1 VCTQKQVGIHKITI
15 TNEDKPQNVA
25 CSNRILEIAWKKFY
39 VRVFLCV
46 NDNVEVDIEN
56 IQ

>member
-1 VCTQKQVGIHKITI
+1 MLKENIGNCM
-15 TNEDKPQNVA
+15 E
-25 CSNRILEIAWKKFY
+25 EIFR

>member
-1 VCTQKQVGIHKITI
+1 MLKENIGNCM
-15 TNEDKPQNVA
+15 EE
-25 CSNRILEIAWKKFY
+25 ILC

-56 IQ
+56 IP